1 MRDAEVGGLE
11 QDTAQGGGVVAILL
25 QGPYLRGLDVVQD
38 VLEGRDFI
46 DVPADVDLVGL
57 EAEVRDMVRLQES
70 EGSHQVVCDGPELV
84 LAEALVCFR
93 HHLNFSL
100 EVLVECFEDQ
110 EALSAKTVLNLVHAV
125 GLGFGGVGEFQK
137 VEGVEKVGV
146 MVVVVALELGDR
158 LGMYI
163 NYIVNLLEIDTV
175 CTIIRDKDEQNPE
188 DRVLNSPLVG
198 VVLEEG
204 FLVESRM

>member
-1 MRDAEVGGLE
+1 
-11 QDTAQGGGVVAILL
+11 
-25 QGPYLRGLDVVQD
+25 
-38 VLEGRDFI
+38 
-46 DVPADVDLVGL
+46 
-57 EAEVRDMVRLQES
+57 
-70 EGSHQVVCDGPELV
+70 
-84 LAEALVCFR
+84 
-93 HHLNFSL
+93 
-100 EVLVECFEDQ
+100 
-110 EALSAKTVLNLVHAV
+110 
-125 GLGFGGVGEFQK
+125 LGFGGVGEFQK